1 MSLITSELNY
11 ARKSHRVDIPLYVEI
26 DGESYRAQDWS
37 VSGIGLK
44 VEKEHQFAVGDT
56 IKARCVLPM
65 QDAIVAIQVKLL
77 CKNIQGGI
85 VGFEFLDLGAKNKR
99 VLRHYIEM
107 AVDGRIDNVED
118 LVGIITAPNVNS
130 PIDEAL
136 SLTDLEAGSLTKQFR
151 TRSYLSIGVGV
162 VFFLAVLWA
171 MFYTTSY
178 RIEGVGVV
186 AGNVLR
192 VTAPADGKIANVYVD
207 EEKPVKKGDQLF
219 LLSNPDLDAEIR
231 RIQVVLNELEKAQSQ
246 YAKQDDPNSPRV
258 NSLSLLKALES
269 QYLSKRAA
277 YQEAE
282 ALYAERLIN
291 RKELSAIERQMRSAF
306 VAYVH
311 ERDRYAGRDSLQR
324 AILQN
329 SLNGEEGITQ
339 HDIDLMKV
347 ELNRLQRKRGQQL
360 VTAPVNGRLHNISYN
375 EDLFVKAGDV
385 VALVEEDKLPYVI
398 LRLKNE
404 EAIKISVGMPAELNI
419 PILNSNFEGR
429 VTDIGYSAIKADAS
443 LTQEGSLNDTLI
455 KVVFNDQGVRLPP
468 QARVQVWIRTFS
480 LFD

>member
-1 MSLITSELNY
+1 MSIITTELNY
-11 ARKSHRVDIPLYVEI
+11 ARKSHRVNIPLYVEI
-26 DGESYRAQDWS
+26 HGESYRTHDWS
-37 VSGIGLK
+37 VSGVGLE
-44 VEKEHQFAVGDT
+44 VKEQHGFAVGET
-56 IKARCVLPM
+56 VSGRCVLPM
-65 QDAIVAIQVKLL
+65 KDAVVAIQVKFL
-77 CKNIQGGI
+77 CKNIQNGI
-85 VGFEFLDLGAKNKR
+85 AGFEFLDISAKNKR

-118 LVGIITAPNVNS
+118 LIGIVTAPNVDS

-151 TRSYLSIGVGV
+151 TRSYLSIGIGV
-162 VFFLAVLWA
+162 MFFLVVLGA

-192 VTAPADGKIANVYVD
+192 ITAPADGKIANVYID
-207 EEKPVKKGDQLF
+207 EEKLVKKGDQLF

-231 RIQVVLNELEKAQSQ
+231 RIQVVLNELEKAQRQ
-246 YAKQDDPNSPRV
+246 YAEQDDQGGPRV

-291 RKELSAIERQMRSAF
+291 RKELSEIERQMRSAF
-306 VAYVH
+306 VSYVH
-311 ERDRYAGRDSLQR
+311 ERDQYAGRDSLQR
-324 AILQN
+324 AIMQN

-347 ELNRLQRKRGQQL
+347 ELNRLLKKRGQHL
-360 VTAPVNGRLHNISYN
+360 VAAPVDGRLHNISYN

-398 LRLKNE
+398 LRVKND
-404 EAIKISVGMPAELNI
+404 EAIKISVGMPAQLNV
-419 PILNSNFEGR
+419 PILDSNFEGR
-429 VTDIGYSAIKADAS
+429 VTDIGYSAIRADAS

-480 LFD
+480 LLD